1 MFKGHCFPKS
11 IILHAVYLKL
21 RFGLSYRDVEELLQI
36 RGVMV
41 DHATIQRWVFKFSP
55 IIECQFRKRKKA
67 VSTSWRMD
75 ETYIKVKGE
84 WKYLYRAVDKQGDTV
99 DFLLT
104 NRRQR
109 MSAQSF
115 LIKAIGNNGKPTV
128 INIDK
133 SGANQSAIRVYNKR
147 SFSRIQIRACKFL
160 NNIVEQDHRFI
171 KRRIVQGLGF
181 KEFESAKRTLGGVE
195 LIRMLQKDQM
205 YNPGKS
211 TYASFLSLAA

>member
-11 IILHAVYLKL
+11 IILHAVYVKL
-21 RFGLSYRDVEELLQI
+21 RFGLSYRDIEELLQI
-36 RGVMV
+36 RNVIV
-41 DHATIQRWVFKFSP
+41 DHATIQRWVFKFAP
-55 IIECQFRKRKKA
+55 IVESQFRKRKKS

-75 ETYIKVKGE
+75 ETYIKVKGV
-84 WKYLYRAVDKQGDTV
+84 WKYLYRAVDKQGNTV

-115 LIKAIGNNGKPTV
+115 LIKAIGHNGKPTL

-133 SGANQSAIRVYNKR
+133 SGANHSAIKVYNKR
-147 SFSRIQIRACKFL
+147 SFSRIQIRACKYL

-171 KRRIVQGLGF
+171 KRRIMQGLGF
-181 KEFESAKRTLGGVE
+181 KEFESAKRTLVGIE

-205 YNPGKS
+205 LNPKES
-211 TYASFLSLAA
+211 TYASFISLAA